1 MRGREITNG
10 IIFTMKNYIKN
21 KLLENIDSNNLLNI
35 LLAISTLA
43 IFFIIVVFCFY
54 FFRFSNWHLIPS
66 GSQEVWGQFGDFIGG
81 TLNPLLS
88 FFGLIA
94 LLVTIALQSKEL
106 ELSRKELKLTRK
118 ELKKSAA
125 AQNEIKNT
133 QIRQQFEN
141 TFFALLNQHNQ
152 ILEKLPIDDILQ
164 KLNSIINMR
173 LDPPKKFDLLD
184 GINSKFKEEYKLHGH
199 YFRVLYQL
207 LKFIALNIP
216 EPEIKIYSLGKNTQP
231 FIPSTDEKMYSDM
244 VRAFLSSDVVLL
256 LAINCYCSKEDDDIY
271 CGYKWLVEHYSFFEH
286 LQLDNEKHSSS
297 EIKEYYNESAFG
309 NNESFVN

>member
-1 MRGREITNG
+1 
-10 IIFTMKNYIKN
+10 MKNYIKN
-21 KLLENIDSNNLLNI
+21 KLLDNIDSNNLLNI

-133 QIRQQFEN
+133 QIRQKFES

-152 ILEKLPIDDILQ
+152 ILEKLPKDDIIE
-164 KLNSIINMR
+164 KLVPETDIKVTSNP
-173 LDPPKKFDLLD
+173 PPKKFDTLKSV
-184 GINSKFKEEYKLHGH
+184 NAEFKEKYKLHGH

-216 EPEIKIYSLGKNTQP
+216 ESKIHSLDKDTQP
-231 FIPSTDEKMYSDM
+231 FTPSTDEKMYSNM
-244 VRAFLSSDVVLL
+244 VRAFLSSEVVLL
-256 LAINCYCSKEDDDIY
+256 LAMNCYCSKGDDDIY
-271 CGYKWLVEHYSFFEH
+271 WVYKWLVEHYAFFEH
-286 LQLDNEKHSSS
+286 LPLDDKTSQRREEFLS
-297 EIKEYYNESAFG
+297 EIKEYYDKSAFG